1 MARATENSEAS
12 VKAKRGGAVGEG
24 EGEGTGMRRQKEKG
38 PRAMLPSRRRARPAG
53 RLASYKA
60 RKEGKRRYYCRGCP
74 VGVWVASNVSAVKV
88 M

>member
-38 PRAMLPSRRRARPAG
+38 PRSGGQCCHQGGGRGQLAG
-53 RLASYKA
+53 
-60 RKEGKRRYYCRGCP
+60 
-74 VGVWVASNVSAVKV
+74 
-88 M
+88 